1 MEAAGSSG
9 PISRPQRR
17 IHLPAARSPAPAAP
31 APALPPPVFS
41 GQGFSIHLDASG
53 AAILKQPLMLRRL
66 ELTGGGAKGAVY
78 PGAIKA
84 LQAHGQLEHL
94 RRVGGASAGALVAAM
109 LASGAQ
115 PDDLAA
121 TVNQLD
127 MLGMMG
133 KKARPAGAPS
143 KPPPGKIGALVRMA
157 SNRGTE
163 MPNLTN
169 LLDRKVRESALQR
182 IAASGRADTRAD
194 IRRIQARLQARE
206 RLDVLEGL
214 ERSGALA
221 GEDLPELEALR
232 HRRACYESA
241 RDALQRLVGHP
252 GSEEERARLQV
263 ELDEAACGNLT
274 LGDIDHL
281 GRDVPGIKGFF
292 CTSTAVV
299 SESGAPRPERQ
310 LTVFSS
316 DNPDLRWMEVSHA
329 ARLSASL
336 PGIVA
341 RGKQSLPHDTTDGSL
356 KIQFEDGGVLMNT
369 AALELIDADA
379 PKDESLVLTL
389 EHPVFSQALGESSG
403 PESGGLW
410 ARAVDKVRNS
420 SEAGRLNNASR
431 QFAAERLAQE
441 DLRPKT
447 VMARLKDVPGVG
459 TDYSGTKGTL
469 ALEMTP
475 QERTALQDDFF
486 DRIDRHL
493 QSRSADASFR
503 SLDHLLSALDG
514 DRFAQIGSPEH
525 PLAEGPSGF
534 REAFEAA
541 VRMRAS
547 LARVTQALESA
558 DDAAPADALR
568 HQILDWARTVEAEAE
583 GHPDRL
589 DAWASLLTASPQR
602 THQRIMDLMRDQPSA
617 GDGPF
622 LRLCRDKGADQT
634 ARREGLRVA
643 AQILYPAMGRAGT
656 TPAIRCWARRA
667 RRWPPP
673 AGGRMSRP
681 WRSGWTRRCGATA
694 CRARTAKACCGRA
707 CPFPTRRE
715 FPLPPAV
722 QRTLGRRSGSAIQE
736 TAAMVRQGACEDA
749 CEVVFAVLGFLM
761 ERLGGP
767 RCDRFTLPMPGA
779 PHLAAAR
786 QGRPARAAL
795 PPGREDV

>member
-1 MEAAGSSG
+1 M
-9 PISRPQRR
+9 
-17 IHLPAARSPAPAAP
+17 
-31 APALPPPVFS
+31 FS
-41 GQGFSIHLDASG
+41 GQGFSIHVDASG
-53 AAILKQPLMLRRL
+53 AAILKQPLKLHRL

-84 LQAHGQLEHL
+84 LQAHGQLDHL
-94 RRVGGASAGALVAAM
+94 RQVGGASAGALVAAM

-115 PDDLAA
+115 PDDLAE

-133 KKARPAGAPS
+133 KKARPPDAAP

-182 IAASGRADTRAD
+182 IAASGLADTRAD
-194 IRRIQARLQARE
+194 IRQIQAKLQARD
-206 RLDVLEGL
+206 RLDALESL
-214 ERSGALA
+214 ERSGSLA
-221 GEDLPELEALR
+221 GGAISELEALR
-232 HRRACYESA
+232 HRQERHEAARAA
-241 RDALQRLVGHP
+241 IQRLIGHP
-252 GSEEERARLQV
+252 GHDEERARLQA
-263 ELDEAACGNLT
+263 ELDETACGDLT
-274 LGDIDHL
+274 LGDLDCL

-299 SESGAPRPERQ
+299 SESGVPRPERQ
-310 LTVFSS
+310 LAVFSS

-341 RGKQSLPHDTTDGSL
+341 RGTQSLPHDTTDGSL

-369 AALELIDADA
+369 AALELIDPDA
-379 PKDESLVLTL
+379 PKEESLVLTL
-389 EHPVFSQALGESSG
+389 EHPVFSKALGESSG
-403 PESGGLW
+403 PGSTGLW
-410 ARAVDKVRNS
+410 AKAVDKVRNS
-420 SEAGRLNNASR
+420 SESGRLNNASR

-447 VMARLKDVPGVG
+447 VMARLKDVPGVDN
-459 TDYSGTKGTL
+459 DYSGTKGTL

-475 QERTALQDDFF
+475 QERTMLQDAFF

-493 QSRSADASFR
+493 QSRSADVSFR

-514 DRFAQIGSPEH
+514 DRFAQIGGPEH
-525 PLAEGPSGF
+525 TMVDGGPGF
-534 REAFEAA
+534 REAFEATA
-541 VRMRAS
+541 WMRAS
-547 LARVTQALESA
+547 LAQAARDLVGA

-568 HQILDWARTVEAEAE
+568 HQIHGWARSVEAEAE

-602 THQRIMDLMRDQPSA
+602 AHQRIMDLMRGQPSA

-622 LRLCRDKGADQT
+622 LRLCRDKDADQT

-643 AQILYPAMGRAGT
+643 AQILYPAMGRTGI
-656 TPAIRCWARRA
+656 TPAIRDLL
-667 RRWPPP
+667 
-673 AGGRMSRP
+673 
-681 WRSGWTRRCGATA
+681 GAA
-694 CRARTAKACCGRA
+694 GRA
-707 CPFPTRRE
+707 
-715 FPLPPAV
+715 
-722 QRTLGRRSGSAIQE
+722 
-736 TAAMVRQGACEDA
+736 
-749 CEVVFAVLGFLM
+749 
-761 ERLGGP
+761 
-767 RCDRFTLPMPGA
+767 
-779 PHLAAAR
+779 LAAASGRSDVQATALQLDEALRRDDLSR
-786 QGRPARAAL
+786 QDRQSLLRARLSLPDPA
-795 PPGREDV
+795 